1 MKSIIEWKLQYKPR
15 DHEIA
20 TITNQNKKKRS
31 GGDKGWGQE
40 EGEGEYIKG

>member
-20 TITNQNKKKRS
+20 TVTNQNKKKKER
-31 GGDKGWGQE
+31 WGQ
-40 EGEGEYIKG
+40 GEGEYIKE